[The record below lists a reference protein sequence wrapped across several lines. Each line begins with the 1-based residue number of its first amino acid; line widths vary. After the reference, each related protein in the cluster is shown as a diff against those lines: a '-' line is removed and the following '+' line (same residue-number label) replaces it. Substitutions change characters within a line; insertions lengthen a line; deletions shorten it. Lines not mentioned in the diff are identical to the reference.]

1 VTAFDYLL
9 PLVAI
14 LIGLAI
20 GDLVTSLHR
29 IVRARARVQW
39 HWFPFAGALLAL
51 LLALEVWWG
60 LRNFQTLGLTW
71 TIGAFLPFVLELVLM
86 FLLACV
92 ALPDEVA
99 PEGVSLRAYYFEQHS
114 YFWSLFAALI
124 AVFALHRIGL
134 AWAFEGTGAFPA
146 VLWNLV
152 PNAVLIAAAVSL
164 ALVRAPWWHGL
175 WLALLPVVYLAALF
189 DRPLG

>member
-1 VTAFDYLL
+1 MTALDYLL

-29 IVRARARVQW
+29 IIRARARVQW
-39 HWFPFAGALLAL
+39 HWFPFAAAVLAL

-60 LRNFQTLGLTW
+60 LRNFQTLGLAW
-71 TIGAFLPFVLELVLM
+71 TIGAFLPFLLELVLM

-92 ALPDEVA
+92 ALTDEVA
-99 PEGVSLRAYYFEQHS
+99 IEGVSLRAYYFEQRS

-134 AWAFEGTGAFPA
+134 TWAFGGTDAFPA

-164 ALVRAPWWHGL
+164 AVIRAPWWHGL
-175 WLALLPVVYLAALF
+175 WLALLPAAYLATLF